1 MNKEEL
7 KIVVTTTPIRPIPTD
22 YPPIGALSVIS
33 SLKNAGY
40 SSTELYDIDRLRPS
54 YQDALNHLINL
65 QPDILGISAVVSTAY
80 EYTKKFSLAI
90 KKHLP
95 NTTIILGGNL
105 GASAEILLK
114 YSGID
119 YVVVGEGEKVIV
131 EFMETYISKNDTKKI
146 EDVSGL
152 VFLDKNDNLINTGY
166 ASPIQKEKLYDI
178 DWKILEEY
186 SRIESFFIPVN
197 DSVLAQSAFGF
208 DRRSKEEHRQSKTLG
223 TLVASKGCVARCTF
237 CHRWDKGIRYIPVSI
252 LKKRIHEIIEKY
264 NVGFINFGDENF
276 GSSHVWLTEFC
287 EMIKPFDVLW
297 RVAGMRVNRVDPEHL
312 VMMKDAGCVAVYFGM
327 ETGSNKMLQ
336 IMEKKVALK
345 DNYNAMQWIVD
356 AGLNTTIQ
364 LIVGMPGEDNATIT
378 ETGKFVEYA
387 AQLSKD
393 YNPLNLSINYAQALP
408 GTPLYEHARKEG
420 LIGIDISSE
429 EKYLL
434 MISDRDASDEATSIN
449 FSDVPRVIT
458 ESWRPYLIAVAARGY
473 IKKFGRKNYIK
484 QIQSSNYF
492 EVFSEEDNNLS
503 NETGY
508 FNFPKEKIDVSGSTD
523 STNKSSRPMLMK
535 KNMLPSF
542 WKIISQK
549 QWRVLFIVYPM
560 AVYHFRFF
568 LPMLVIFFAFFRQDA
583 RYARGLIKEY
593 LSWRFKRFISFSS
606 NTKKELE
613 IKSLRKIVNNDINVI
628 TTDLPA
634 MKPLRQGR

>member
-1 MNKEEL
+1 MKKNEL
-7 KIVVTTTPIRPIPTD
+7 KIVITTTPIRPVPTD

-33 SLKNAGY
+33 SLTNAGY
-40 SSTELYDIDRLRPS
+40 SLTNLYDIDRLRPS
-54 YQDALNHLINL
+54 YEEVLNHLIHVK
-65 QPDILGISAVVSTAY
+65 PDIIGISAVVSTAY
-80 EYTKKFSLAI
+80 EYTKKLSLSI
-90 KKHLP
+90 KEILP

-114 YSGID
+114 YSGVDFI
-119 YVVVGEGEKVIV
+119 VIGEGENVIV
-131 EFMETYISKNDTKKI
+131 EFMDTYVLENYSKSYLN
-146 EDVSGL
+146 VPGL
-152 VFLDKNDNLINTGY
+152 VFLDENKNLVNTGY
-166 ASPIQKEKLYDI
+166 SEPISKEKIYDI

-186 SRIESFFIPVN
+186 SKIESFFIPITK
-197 DSVLAQSAFGF
+197 SVLAQSAFGF
-208 DRRSKEEHRQSKTLG
+208 DERSKEEKRQNKTLG

-237 CHRWDKGIRYIPVSI
+237 CHRWDKGIRYIPIPV
-252 LKKRIHEIIEKY
+252 LKARIQEIIKKY

-276 GSSHVWLTEFC
+276 GSSHKWLTDFC

-312 VMMKDAGCVAVYFGM
+312 VIMKDAGCVAVYFGM

-364 LIVGMPGEDNATIT
+364 LIVGMPGEDNETIR

-387 AQLSKD
+387 AQLSKN
-393 YNPLNLSINYAQALP
+393 YNPLDLSINYAQALP
-408 GTPLYEHARKEG
+408 GTSLYEYARKEG
-420 LIGIDISSE
+420 LIGTDSFSE

-434 MISDRDASDEATSIN
+434 MISDRNASDEATTIN
-449 FSDVPRVIT
+449 FSNLPRVIT

-473 IKKFGRKNYIK
+473 IKKFGRKNYVK

-492 EVFSEEDNNLS
+492 EVLLDDDKDIS

-508 FNFPKEKIDVSGSTD
+508 FNFPKEKIDVSGTTD
-523 STNKSSRPMLMK
+523 STNKASAPMIMK
-535 KNMLPSF
+535 EGQLPSF

-560 AVYHFRFF
+560 GVYHLRFF
-568 LPMLVIFFAFFRQDA
+568 LPMFVIFFAFFRQDA
-583 RYARGLIKEY
+583 SYALGLFKEY
-593 LSWRFKRFISFSS
+593 LLWRFKKIMSLSMS
-606 NTKKELE
+606 KKNIE
-613 IKSLRKIVNNDINVI
+613 IKSLRKIVKDDSII
-628 TTDLPA
+628 ISTDLSA
-634 MKPLRQGR
+634 MKPLREGR

>member
-1 MNKEEL
+1 MNKNEL
-7 KIVVTTTPIRPIPTD
+7 KIVITTTPIRPIPTD

-40 SSTELYDIDRLRPS
+40 SSTKLYDIDRLRPS
-54 YQDALNHLINL
+54 FEDALNHLISIK
-65 QPDILGISAVVSTAY
+65 PDVVGISAVVSTAY

-90 KKHLP
+90 KKNLP

-131 EFMETYISKNDTKKI
+131 EFMENYEIHKDSKTFEK
-146 EDVSGL
+146 VSGL
-152 VFLDKNDNLINTGY
+152 VFLDKNENLINTGY
-166 ASPIQKEKLYDI
+166 APPINKEELYDI
-178 DWKILEEY
+178 DWKILEEH

-197 DSVLAQSAFGF
+197 ESVLAQSAFGF
-208 DRRSKEEHRQSKTLG
+208 DERSKENHRQTKTLG

-237 CHRWDKGIRYIPVSI
+237 CHRWDKGIRYIPIPV
-252 LKKRIHEIIEKY
+252 LKIRIQEIIEKY

-327 ETGSNKMLQ
+327 ETGSKKMLQ
-336 IMEKKVALK
+336 IMEKKVALE

-356 AGLNTTIQ
+356 ARLNTTIQ
-364 LIVGMPGEDNATIT
+364 LIVGMPGENNSTIT

-387 AQLSKD
+387 AKLSKD

-420 LIGIDISSE
+420 LIGTDIPSE

-492 EVFSEEDNNLS
+492 EILEEEDNNLS

-523 STNKSSRPMLMK
+523 STNKSSRPMLI
-535 KNMLPSF
+535 KNNQLPSL

-549 QWRVLFIVYPM
+549 QWRILFIVYPI
-560 AVYHFRFF
+560 AIYNLRFF
-568 LPMLVIFFAFFRQDA
+568 LPLLVIFFAFFRQDA
-583 RYARGLIKEY
+583 KYALGLIQEY
-593 LSWRFKRFISFSS
+593 FSWRFKKILRFSS
-606 NTKKELE
+606 SKKELE
-613 IKSLRKIVNNDINVI
+613 TKSLRKIVNDDINII
-628 TTDLPA
+628 TNDLPA